1 MLGAFAVKD
10 LLARA
15 RRSIES
21 SAKENIY
28 TRIGVTPIINARGT
42 WTYIS
47 GSLELP
53 EVRQAKQ
60 DAAMH
65 FVDMW
70 ELQRAVSKRLAE
82 LSGAEAGLVIGR
94 AYVQCRPALIGCV
107 LMRCR
112 PTVARSRSIPLPTG
126 PTPAYFAR

>member
-65 FVDMW
+65 FVDM
-70 ELQRAVSKRLAE
+70 
-82 LSGAEAGLVIGR
+82 
-94 AYVQCRPALIGCV
+94 
-107 LMRCR
+107 
-112 PTVARSRSIPLPTG
+112 
-126 PTPAYFAR
+126 